1 MLDYDYEAQFGEL
14 IESLVWEIELPAQ
27 WSDFFVERGALSTLP
42 EDERRRHQRMRVRV
56 RGALWFLEPLPFLKR
71 SHEPIGIYTRE
82 FSCKGIGFLTAKQM
96 YPEEVVRVVLPTLWL
111 DVRVVQTRR
120 FTPQCYLAG
129 AELVRRYEP
138 SSAAFKK
145 PERPQKPLSDAE
157 QSVLQ
162 PPRVH

>member
-71 SHEPIGIYTRE
+71 SHEPIGWCCP
-82 FSCKGIGFLTAKQM
+82 SGGIRT
-96 YPEEVVRVVLPTLWL
+96 YS
-111 DVRVVQTRR
+111 RR
-120 FTPQCYLAG
+120 GHRRRDLA
-129 AELVRRYEP
+129 A
-138 SSAAFKK
+138 
-145 PERPQKPLSDAE
+145 
-157 QSVLQ
+157 
-162 PPRVH
+162 